1 MHSRPLIGQ
10 VSTEEVMAIF
20 LWEGK
25 TAQGRV
31 MKGELEAPN
40 PEAVFTV
47 LRERRIRPIPSRI
60 REKGKGLEKEITIPG
75 FGEKVK
81 AKDVSLFTRQF
92 ATMIDAGLPI
102 VQCLDI
108 LSEQSESK
116 LLRNTIRIIKQDV
129 EGGATLAESLRKHPK
144 IFDDLYVNMVHAG
157 EMGGVLNTI
166 LNRIALFIEK
176 ANKLKKKVKGAMIY
190 PCSIIAVAVIVVAIL
205 LIFVIPVFAE
215 LYGSMGKALPAPTQ
229 ITINL
234 SNWFVATWYYALFAL
249 VGVVVAIR
257 FYYQTDHGRMNID
270 RLLLRL
276 PVVGDLLRKV
286 AVARFSQNMAILLSS
301 GVPIL
306 DGLAITAKTA
316 GNKVV
321 EKAIIDSR
329 LSISQGRTVA
339 DPLRESKIFPPMV
352 CQMVAVG
359 ENTGGLD
366 TMLKKVADLYEEEV
380 DDAVANLTALME
392 PMIMIILGV
401 ILGGLVISMYLPIF
415 QLGSLV

>member
-1 MHSRPLIGQ
+1 MP
-10 VSTEEVMAIF
+10 TF

-25 TAQGRV
+25 TAQGKV
-31 MKGELEAPN
+31 LKGELEAPSL
-40 PEAVFTV
+40 EFVLAV
-47 LRERRIRPIPSRI
+47 LRDRRIRAMPNRI
-60 REKGKGLEKEITIPG
+60 REKGKGFEKEITIPG

-81 AKDVSLFTRQF
+81 ARDLSLFTRQF

-102 VQCLDI
+102 VQCLEI

-116 LLRNTIRIIKQDV
+116 LLRNIVRTIRQDV
-129 EGGATLAESLRKHPK
+129 EGGATLADALKKHPK
-144 IFDDLYVNMVHAG
+144 IFDNLYVNMVQAG
-157 EMGGVLNTI
+157 EAGGVLNTI

-190 PCSIIAVAVIVVAIL
+190 PCSIVAVAVIVVAIL

-229 ITINL
+229 VTINI
-234 SNWFVATWYYALFAL
+234 SNWFVATWYYALFAII
-249 VGVVVAIR
+249 GVVVGFR
-257 FYYQTDHGRMNID
+257 FYYQTDQGRMKID
-270 RLLLRL
+270 RLMLRL
-276 PVVGDLLRKV
+276 PIFGDLLRKV
-286 AVARFSQNMAILLSS
+286 AVARFSQNMSILLSS

-306 DGLAITAKTA
+306 DGLAITARTA

-321 EKAIIDSR
+321 EKAIMDSR
-329 LSISQGRTVA
+329 VSISQGKTVA
-339 DPLRESKIFPPMV
+339 EPLRESKIFPPMV

-366 TMLKKVADLYEEEV
+366 AMLKKVAELYEEEV

-392 PMIMIILGV
+392 PLIMVVLGV

-415 QLGSLV
+415 QMGSLIS

>member
-1 MHSRPLIGQ
+1 
-10 VSTEEVMAIF
+10 
-20 LWEGK
+20 
-25 TAQGRV
+25 
-31 MKGELEAPN
+31 
-40 PEAVFTV
+40 
-47 LRERRIRPIPSRI
+47 
-60 REKGKGLEKEITIPG
+60 
-75 FGEKVK
+75 
-81 AKDVSLFTRQF
+81 
-92 ATMIDAGLPI
+92 
-102 VQCLDI
+102 
-108 LSEQSESK
+108 
-116 LLRNTIRIIKQDV
+116 
-129 EGGATLAESLRKHPK
+129 
-144 IFDDLYVNMVHAG
+144 
-157 EMGGVLNTI
+157 
-166 LNRIALFIEK
+166 
-176 ANKLKKKVKGAMIY
+176 
-190 PCSIIAVAVIVVAIL
+190 
-205 LIFVIPVFAE
+205 
-215 LYGSMGKALPAPTQ
+215 
-229 ITINL
+229 
-234 SNWFVATWYYALFAL
+234 
-249 VGVVVAIR
+249 
-257 FYYQTDHGRMNID
+257 
-270 RLLLRL
+270 LRL

-366 TMLKKVADLYEEEV
+366 AMLKKVADLYEEEV

>member
-1 MHSRPLIGQ
+1 MPTF
-10 VSTEEVMAIF
+10 V
-20 LWEGK
+20 WEGK
-25 TAQGRV
+25 TAQGRA

-40 PEAVFTV
+40 LEAVVTV
-47 LRERRIRPIPSRI
+47 LRHRRIRPIPNRI

-81 AKDVSLFTRQF
+81 TKDLSIFTRQF

-108 LSEQSESK
+108 LGEQSESK
-116 LLRNTIRIIKQDV
+116 LLRNTVRTIRQDV
-129 EGGATLAESLRKHPK
+129 EGGATLADALRKHPK
-144 IFDDLYVNMVHAG
+144 IFDALYINMVEAG
-157 EMGGVLNTI
+157 EAGGVLNTV

-190 PCSIIAVAVIVVAIL
+190 PCAIIAVAIIVVSIL

-229 ITINL
+229 ITINI
-234 SNWFVATWYYALFAL
+234 SNWFVASWYYLLFAIG
-249 VGVVVAIR
+249 GVVAGVR
-257 FYYQTDHGRMNID
+257 FYYQSDQGRINID
-270 RLLLRL
+270 GLLLRL
-276 PVVGDLLRKV
+276 PVIGDMLRKV

-306 DGLAITAKTA
+306 EGLAITARTA

-321 EKAIIDSR
+321 EKAIMDSR
-329 LSISQGRTVA
+329 VSISQGKTVA
-339 DPLRESKIFPPMV
+339 EPLGESKIFPPMV
-352 CQMVAVG
+352 CHMVAVG
-359 ENTGGLD
+359 ETTGGLD
-366 TMLKKVADLYEEEV
+366 GMLRKIAEFYEEEV
-380 DDAVANLTALME
+380 DDAVASLTALME
-392 PMIMIILGV
+392 PMIMVVLGV

-415 QLGSLV
+415 QLGSLVS

>member
-1 MHSRPLIGQ
+1 
-10 VSTEEVMAIF
+10 MATF
-20 LWEGK
+20 AWEGK
-25 TAQGRV
+25 TAQGKLL
-31 MKGELEAPN
+31 KGELEAPN
-40 PEAVFTV
+40 AEAVLAL
-47 LRERRIRPIPSRI
+47 LRDRRIRPIPNRI
-60 REKGKGLEKEITIPG
+60 REKGKGLEREITIPG
-75 FGEKVK
+75 FGERIKPK
-81 AKDVSLFTRQF
+81 EVSLFTRQF

-108 LSEQSESK
+108 LIEQSESK
-116 LLRNTIRIIKQDV
+116 LLRKTIQTIRRDV
-129 EGGATLAESLRKHPK
+129 EGGSTLADALSKHPK
-144 IFDDLYVNMVHAG
+144 VFDDLYINMVQAG
-157 EMGGVLNTI
+157 ETGGVLNTI

-176 ANKLKKKVKGAMIY
+176 AAKLKKKVKGAMIY
-190 PCSIIAVAVIVVAIL
+190 PCTIVAVAVIVVAIL
-205 LIFVIPVFAE
+205 LIFVIPVFSE
-215 LYGSMGKALPAPTQ
+215 LYGSMGKALPVATQ
-229 ITINL
+229 MTINL
-234 SNWFVATWYYALFAL
+234 SNWFVAYYLYLIGAL
-249 VGVVVAIR
+249 VGIVVAIR
-257 FYYQTDHGRMNID
+257 LYYRTATGRMNID
-270 RLLLRL
+270 RILLRM
-276 PVVGDLLRKV
+276 PIFGDLLRKV

-306 DGLAITAKTA
+306 DGLAITARTS

-321 EKAIIDSR
+321 EKAIMDSR

-366 TMLKKVADLYEEEV
+366 GMLRKIAELYEEEV

-392 PMIMIILGV
+392 PLIMVVLGV

>member
-1 MHSRPLIGQ
+1 
-10 VSTEEVMAIF
+10 MAIF

-31 MKGELEAPN
+31 LKGEIEASN
-40 PEAVFTV
+40 LEAVFAI
-47 LRERRIRPIPSRI
+47 LRDRRIRPIPNRI
-60 REKGKGLEKEITIPG
+60 REKGRGLDAEIKIPG
-75 FGEKVK
+75 FGEKLK
-81 AKDVSLFTRQF
+81 ARDLSVFTRQF
-92 ATMIDAGLPI
+92 AAMIDAGLPI

-108 LSEQSESK
+108 QTEQSESK
-116 LLRNTIRIIKQDV
+116 VLRNTLRAIKQDV
-129 EGGATLAESLRKHPK
+129 EGGSTLAEALRKHPK
-144 IFDDLYVNMVHAG
+144 IFDDLYVNMVDAG
-157 EMGGVLNTI
+157 EAGGVLNAI

-190 PCSIIAVAVIVVAIL
+190 PCTIIGVAIVVVAIL

-229 ITINL
+229 ITINI
-234 SNWFVATWYYALFAL
+234 SNWVRANFLYMIFAL
-249 VGVVVAIR
+249 VGIIVGIR
-257 FYYQTDHGRMNID
+257 SYYKTDNGQMNID

-306 DGLAITAKTA
+306 DGLAITARTA
-316 GNKVV
+316 GNRVI
-321 EKAIIDSR
+321 EKAIMDSR
-329 LSISQGRTVA
+329 VSISQGRTVA
-339 DPLRESKIFPPMV
+339 EPLRESKIFPPMV

-366 TMLKKVADLYEEEV
+366 TMLRKVAELYEDEV

-392 PMIMIILGV
+392 PMIMVILGV

-415 QLGSLV
+415 QLGSVVS

>member
-1 MHSRPLIGQ
+1 
-10 VSTEEVMAIF
+10 MATFI
-20 LWEGK
+20 WEGK

-31 MKGELEAPN
+31 MKGELEALN
-40 PEAVFTV
+40 PEAVFAM

-81 AKDVSLFTRQF
+81 PKDVSLFTRQF

-116 LLRNTIRIIKQDV
+116 LLRNTIRMIKQNV

-144 IFDDLYVNMVHAG
+144 VFDDLYVNMVQAG

-176 ANKLKKKVKGAMIY
+176 ASKLKKKVKGAMIY
-190 PCSIIAVAVIVVAIL
+190 PCSILAVAVIVVAIL

-229 ITINL
+229 ITINI

-249 VGVVVAIR
+249 VGVTVGIR
-257 FYYQTDHGRMNID
+257 FYSKTDQGRMNID

-276 PVVGDLLRKV
+276 PVMGDLLRKV
-286 AVARFSQNMAILLSS
+286 AVARFSQNMSILLSS

-321 EKAIIDSR
+321 EKAIMDSR

-380 DDAVANLTALME
+380 DDAVNNLTALME

>member
-1 MHSRPLIGQ
+1 
-10 VSTEEVMAIF
+10 MAIF

-25 TAQGRV
+25 TAQGKV

-40 PEAVFTV
+40 PEAVFAV

-60 REKGKGLEKEITIPG
+60 REKGKGLEREITIPG
-75 FGEKVK
+75 FGEKVRP
-81 AKDVSLFTRQF
+81 KDVSLFTRQF

-144 IFDDLYVNMVHAG
+144 IFDDLYVNMVQAG
-157 EMGGVLNTI
+157 EMGGVLNSI

-176 ANKLKKKVKGAMIY
+176 AHKLKKKVKGAMIY

-229 ITINL
+229 ITINI

-249 VGVVVAIR
+249 VGVTVAIR
-257 FYYQTDHGRMNID
+257 FYAQTDQGRMNID

-276 PVVGDLLRKV
+276 PVMGDLLRKV
-286 AVARFSQNMAILLSS
+286 AVARFSQNMSLLLSS

-321 EKAIIDSR
+321 EKAIMDSR
-329 LSISQGRTVA
+329 LSISQGRNVA

-380 DDAVANLTALME
+380 DDAVNNLTALME
-392 PMIMIILGV
+392 PMIMIVLGV

>member
-1 MHSRPLIGQ
+1 
-10 VSTEEVMAIF
+10 
-20 LWEGK
+20 
-25 TAQGRV
+25 

-40 PEAVFTV
+40 LEAVVTV
-47 LRERRIRPIPSRI
+47 LRHRRIRPIPNRI

-81 AKDVSLFTRQF
+81 TKDLSIFTRQF

-108 LSEQSESK
+108 LGEQSESK
-116 LLRNTIRIIKQDV
+116 LLRNTVRTIRQDV
-129 EGGATLAESLRKHPK
+129 EGGATLADALRKHPK
-144 IFDDLYVNMVHAG
+144 IFDALYINMVEAG
-157 EMGGVLNTI
+157 EAGGVLNTV

-190 PCSIIAVAVIVVAIL
+190 PCAIIAVAVIVVSIL

-229 ITINL
+229 ITINI
-234 SNWFVATWYYALFAL
+234 SNWFVASWYYLLLALG
-249 VGVVVAIR
+249 GVVAGVR
-257 FYYQTDHGRMNID
+257 FYYQSDQGRINID
-270 RLLLRL
+270 GLLLRL
-276 PVVGDLLRKV
+276 PVIGDMLRKV

-306 DGLAITAKTA
+306 EGLAITARTA

-321 EKAIIDSR
+321 EKAIMDSR
-329 LSISQGRTVA
+329 VSISQGKTVA
-339 DPLRESKIFPPMV
+339 EPLAESKIFPPMV
-352 CQMVAVG
+352 CHMVAVG
-359 ENTGGLD
+359 ETTGGLD
-366 TMLKKVADLYEEEV
+366 GMLRKIAEFYEEEV

-392 PMIMIILGV
+392 PMIMVVLGV

-415 QLGSLV
+415 QLGSLVS